1 MAKPK
6 KDKVRS
12 KALSAGSLTTH
23 EAVSQFATTL
33 SRLPD
38 LDETLR
44 KAGIARH
51 RLEVLL
57 DDDEIAQATE
67 TRLDALL
74 ATPYRIE
81 PNDTKEA
88 QLLRLELE
96 EWFVEIATS
105 AQNALLYG
113 YSVQEAIYMQKDN
126 RIGIEWIGEKPME

>member
-113 YSVQEAIYMQKDN
+113 YSVQEAIYM
-126 RIGIEWIGEKPME
+126 RS